1 LAQAIFWL
9 KAHTVKAFQL
19 PDSTET
25 SLVKQ
30 QPSMMMAARTLV
42 AALVASAQAKDC
54 ADGESCAL
62 PELSLLQKQ
71 IALAPD
77 SAEESL
83 PTLTLLGRSFY
94 SSDPEASAKFM
105 ERYFSGEVVGNK
117 ANLATVPGAVTAG
130 AFLKSRTDAG
140 DYTMLFAKGKNQDA
154 VMDKYAKT
162 AELDFNVQTSPKV
175 QGWSYLGYFHDGLAD
190 YCFNLS
196 NAAADQ
202 LKFFHHGSVTRN
214 YLTGTAYTFELKMAF
229 AEDADLESGV
239 DYGFA
244 VESASDMEYLTNHTW
259 ELDEPCRMSMEEEAQ
274 HAEESGGANND
285 LWWKSTYS
293 VANAYKAMKFA
304 EDVLGATKGFC
315 PFPYPPTDE
324 CTGALWLE
332 VAPEGDKTFKMHF
345 VEMFHEYDKKFH
357 EYHAEQ
363 AKALSKGCM
372 QASLYDNLAMSVATL
387 DPFVRRL
394 QKSDTPFLAMKVG
407 DRYALI
413 FAFPGNEAV
422 VMQLQSDVLTAVE
435 AMDQEAV
442 AKACDSL

>member
-1 LAQAIFWL
+1 
-9 KAHTVKAFQL
+9 
-19 PDSTET
+19 
-25 SLVKQ
+25 
-30 QPSMMMAARTLV
+30 MMAARTLIAV
-42 AALVASAQAKDC
+42 LAASAQAKDC

-71 IALAPD
+71 IALTPD

-105 ERYFSGEVVGNK
+105 ERYFSGQVVGNM

-130 AFLKSRTDAG
+130 AFLKSHSEAG
-140 DYTMLFAKGKNQDA
+140 DYTMLFARGQSSDS
-154 VMDKYAKT
+154 VMDKFVKT
-162 AELDFNVQTSPKV
+162 AQLDFDYQTSPKV
-175 QGWSYLGYFHDGLAD
+175 QGWSHWGDLHDGLAD
-190 YCFNLS
+190 YDFNLS
-196 NAAADQ
+196 NAAADK
-202 LKFFHHGSVTRN
+202 LKFFHHGTVTRN
-214 YLTGTAYTFELKMAF
+214 YLPGTAYTFELKRTGLMS
-229 AEDADLESGV
+229 DDGV
-239 DYGFA
+239 DFGFA
-244 VESASDMEYLTNHTW
+244 VESKSDLEYLQAHTW
-259 ELDEPCRMSMEEEAQ
+259 DLDEPCRMDMDEEAE
-274 HAEESGGANND
+274 HALTGSGAND
-285 LWWKSTYS
+285 HLWWKSTYS
-293 VANAYKAMKFA
+293 VANAYEAMKFA

-324 CTGALWLE
+324 CTGALWME
-332 VAPEGDKTFKMHF
+332 VAAEGDKTFEMHF
-345 VEMFHEYDKKFH
+345 VEMLDGHDHIVQFHEH
-357 EYHAEQ
+357 HAEH
-363 AKALSKGCM
+363 AKFLSKGCM
-372 QASLYDNLAMSVATL
+372 QTSLYDNLAMNVATL

-394 QKSDTPFLAMKVG
+394 QKADTAFLAMKVG

>member
-1 LAQAIFWL
+1 
-9 KAHTVKAFQL
+9 
-19 PDSTET
+19 
-25 SLVKQ
+25 
-30 QPSMMMAARTLV
+30 MAARTLV

-77 SAEESL
+77 SAEEPL

-94 SSDPEASAKFM
+94 SNDPEASAKFM
-105 ERYFSGEVVGNK
+105 ERYFSAQVVGNK

-130 AFLKSRTDAG
+130 AFLESRTEEG
-140 DYTMLFAKGKNQDA
+140 HYTMFFARGKDPDDG
-154 VMDKYAKT
+154 MDKFVET
-162 AELDFNVQTSPKV
+162 AELDFNDKTSPKAKS
-175 QGWSYLGYFHDGLAD
+175 WSHWGDLHDGLAD
-190 YCFNLS
+190 YTFNLS

-214 YLTGTAYTFELKMAF
+214 YLAGTAYTFELKLAF
-229 AEDADLESGV
+229 ADGVEVQKGV

-244 VESASDMEYLTNHTW
+244 VESESDMEYLTNHTW
-259 ELDEPCRMSMEEEAQ
+259 DLDEPCRMDMAEEAA
-274 HAEESGGANND
+274 HAMDGNGANNH

-293 VANAYKAMKFA
+293 VANAYKAMVFA

-315 PFPYPPTDE
+315 PFPYPPTE
-324 CTGALWLE
+324 NCTGALWLE
-332 VAPEGDKTFKMHF
+332 VAAEGDKTFEMHF
-345 VEMFHEYDKKFH
+345 VEMFDGHDQIVDFH

-372 QASLYDNLAMSVATL
+372 KASLYDNLAMNVATL
-387 DPFVRRL
+387 DPFVSRL
-394 QKSDTPFLAMKVG
+394 QRHDTPFLAMKVG

-435 AMDQEAV
+435 AMDQDAV